1 MGYTH
6 YFAGLGCTKK
16 LVEFAFDAED
26 ATRVNICG
34 PLGYGHPKLSLNPP
48 KIELNGARCDDEDCE
63 GFILPATEAGDGYC
77 KTARAPYDEVVVAI
91 LIAAMVLNIKETEN
105 IGSDGCYEDWDKS
118 GGVDLFLKTYEFDRQ
133 RPVPKYARAD
143 RPIEKANLAKA
154 LSWRLDNGPDVYTG
168 FDAFCHKLF
177 PKRAAETPKSKEKL
191 LVRYHSDQ
199 LEHLQYIGGE
209 KSDWIDLRAAE
220 DVSLKQGE
228 FKLISLGISVKIPKG
243 YEMVIVPRSSTFKNF
258 GILQTNSFGVI
269 DESYCG
275 DNDILRFPALA
286 MRDTEI
292 HVNDRIC
299 QFRIQKHQPS
309 LEILEVEHLDGK
321 DRGGFGSTGKN

>member
-6 YFAGLGCTKK
+6 YFDGLSCTQE
-16 LVEFAFDAED
+16 LVSFAHDAIL
-26 ATRVNICG
+26 ASRFSICG
-34 PLGYGHPKLSLNPP
+34 PNGESFPDLTMDPP
-48 KIELNGARCDDEDCE
+48 GIAINGDSSKGEDNE
-63 GFILPATEAGDGYC
+63 SFILPANESWKGFC
-77 KTARAPYDEVVVAI
+77 KTGRAPYDEVVVAI
-91 LIAAMVLNIKETEN
+91 LIAAMVLKVDGSAT
-105 IGSDGCYEDWDKS
+105 IGSDGIFEDWKEG
-118 GGVDLFLKTYEFDRQ
+118 GGVDLFLKVFN
-133 RPVPKYARAD
+133 AD
-143 RPIEKANLAKA
+143 RERPRPRYNHFDVPIEEENLERAIG
-154 LSWRLDNGPDVYTG
+154 LFETPTG
-168 FDAFCHKLF
+168 VIDYSVFFNALF
-177 PKRAAETPKSKEKL
+177 PAPKVEDSNKKEKL
-191 LVRYHSDQ
+191 LVRYHSDK

-220 DVSLKQGE
+220 NVILKQGE

-258 GILQTNSFGVI
+258 GVLQTNSFGVI

-299 QFRIQKHQPS
+299 QFRIQKHQPT
-309 LEILEVEHLDGK
+309 LEICEVEQLDGK
-321 DRGGFGSTGKN
+321 DRGGFGSTGKH